1 MEDGD
6 GDDQMEM
13 LTGALARARKL
24 VAGLEREQAEAER
37 APHEGLTAEQ
47 VAAGRE
53 ALENAVASARR
64 MLAALEEAYE
74 IALDARRGGSESW
87 LDDGDSDEG
96 DQYEDDSDDGRPV
109 N

>member
-1 MEDGD
+1 VEDGNA
-6 GDDQMEM
+6 DDEMKM
-13 LTGALARARKL
+13 LTEALARARRL

-37 APHEGLTAEQ
+37 APREGLTAEQ
-47 VAAGRE
+47 LAAGRE

-87 LDDGDSDEG
+87 RDDGDSDGG
-96 DQYEDDSDDGRPV
+96 DPDEDDPDDGRPV

>member
-1 MEDGD
+1 
-6 GDDQMEM
+6 
-13 LTGALARARKL
+13 

-37 APHEGLTAEQ
+37 APHEDLTPEQ
-47 VAAGRE
+47 LEAGRE

-74 IALDARRGGSESW
+74 IALEAQRGGGW
-87 LDDGDSDEG
+87 RDDGDSDGG
-96 DQYEDDSDDGRPV
+96 DSDGDDSDDGRPV

>member
-6 GDDQMEM
+6 GDDQMKM
-13 LTGALARARKL
+13 LTEALGRARRL
-24 VAGLEREQAEAER
+24 VAGLEREQVEAER

-74 IALDARRGGSESW
+74 IALDARRDGSESW
-87 LDDGDSDEG
+87 RDDGDSGDGRPDE
-96 DQYEDDSDDGRPV
+96 DASDDGRPV

>member
-6 GDDQMEM
+6 ADDEMKM
-13 LTGALARARKL
+13 LTEALARARKL

-37 APHEGLTAEQ
+37 AAHEDLTPEQ
-47 VAAGRE
+47 RAAGRE

-87 LDDGDSDEG
+87 RDNGDSGDGGSDE
-96 DQYEDDSDDGRPV
+96 DNSDDGRPV